1 MIFKIKKLTKDLTL
15 KRIAIIT
22 IKKIAK
28 MANVSTGTVDRII
41 HNRGRVSQENVDK
54 VNALIKEYGYVK
66 NIFASNLVLNKKYKF
81 AVVMLQSE
89 GFPYWEIPL
98 KGIKKAATEFLN
110 YGVKVDY
117 FFFKYDI
124 KSFNNIAAKV
134 LELEYD
140 GLVFAPVFYK
150 ESVSFLNEYKK
161 KNVPIILIDSDIEE
175 VAGVTFI
182 GQDSFKSGYL
192 AGKLISYGVKEES
205 NVLVFN
211 ITSNIE
217 NTSKT
222 IFNLKKIQGFY
233 SYFKDNELKL
243 PKYNFTEIGIKDS
256 EKNSI
261 KIEMFTGIN
270 SVFVLNSRVHI
281 IAKFIKENDLK
292 NIRVIGYD
300 LLKPNLDYLNEG
312 FIDFL
317 IHQKPEKQGYLGIK
331 QLYKKIVLQD
341 DFDMKN
347 KYVQVE
353 IVVKEN
359 FEEIQ

>member
-1 MIFKIKKLTKDLTL
+1 
-15 KRIAIIT
+15 
-22 IKKIAK
+22 
-28 MANVSTGTVDRII
+28 MANVSPGTVDRII

-54 VNALIKEYGYVK
+54 VNTLIKKYGYVK
-66 NIFASNLVLNKKYKF
+66 NIFASNLVLNKKYKI
-81 AVVMLQSE
+81 AVLILQSD
-89 GFPYWEIPL
+89 GFPYWELPL

-110 YGVKVDY
+110 YGMKADY
-117 FFFKYDI
+117 FFFKFDVN
-124 KSFNNIAAKV
+124 SFNETAAKV
-134 LELEYD
+134 LELDYD
-140 GLVFAPVFYK
+140 GLVFAPVFYD

-161 KNVPIILIDSDIEE
+161 KNVPIVIIDSNIEE
-175 VAGVTFI
+175 VEGITFV

-261 KIEMFTGIN
+261 KIEMFTGID
-270 SVFVLNSRVHI
+270 SVFILNSRVHI
-281 IAKFIKENDLK
+281 VAKFIKENDLK
-292 NIRVIGYD
+292 NIRVIGFD
-300 LLKPNLDYLNEG
+300 LLKQNLEYLNEG
-312 FIDFL
+312 YIDFL

-331 QLYKKIVLQD
+331 QLYNKMVSSD
-341 DFDMKN
+341 DLDLKN
-347 KYVQVE
+347 NYIKVE
-353 IVVKEN
+353 IIVKEN
-359 FEEIQ
+359 YN

>member
-1 MIFKIKKLTKDLTL
+1 
-15 KRIAIIT
+15 
-22 IKKIAK
+22 
-28 MANVSTGTVDRII
+28 MANVSPGTVDRII

-66 NIFASNLVLNKKYKF
+66 NVFASNLVLNKKFKF
-81 AVVMLQSE
+81 AVLLLQNE
-89 GFPYWEIPL
+89 GFAYWEAPL
-98 KGIKKAATEFLN
+98 KGITKAATEFLN

-124 KSFNNIAAKV
+124 KSFNETAAKI

-140 GLVFAPVFYK
+140 GLVFAPVFYE
-150 ESVSFLNEYKK
+150 ESISFLNEYKK
-161 KNVPIILIDSDIEE
+161 KNIPIVLIDSDIEE
-175 VAGVTFI
+175 VQGVSFV

-192 AGKLISYGVKEES
+192 AGKLISYGNKVES
-205 NVLVFN
+205 NVLIFK

-233 SYFKDNELKL
+233 SYFKDNETRL
-243 PKYNFTEIGIKDS
+243 PKYNFTEINIKDS
-256 EKNSI
+256 AKNSI
-261 KIEMFTGIN
+261 TMDMFTGID

-281 IAKFIKENDLK
+281 VAKFIKENNLK

-300 LLKPNLDYLNEG
+300 LLKQNLDYLNENY
-312 FIDFL
+312 IDFL
-317 IHQKPEKQGYLGIK
+317 IHQNPEKQGYLGIK
-331 QLYKKIVLQD
+331 HLYKKLVLQEGIET
-341 DFDMKN
+341 KN
-347 KYVQVE
+347 NYVQVE

-359 FEEIQ
+359 ITPTKSIQKI

>member
-1 MIFKIKKLTKDLTL
+1 
-15 KRIAIIT
+15 
-22 IKKIAK
+22 
-28 MANVSTGTVDRII
+28 MANVSKGTVDRII
-41 HNRGRVSQENVDK
+41 HNRGRVSQENMDK
-54 VNALIKEYGYVK
+54 VNALIKEHGYVK
-66 NIFASNLVLNKKYKF
+66 NVFASNLVLNKKYKL
-81 AVVMLQSE
+81 AVIILQSE
-89 GFPYWEIPL
+89 GFTYWEFPL
-98 KGIKKAATEFLN
+98 KGIVKAASEFLN

-117 FFFKYDI
+117 FFFNYDI
-124 KSFNNIAAKV
+124 KSFNTTAAKV

-140 GLVFAPVFYK
+140 GLVFAPVFYE
-150 ESVSFLNEYKK
+150 ESVSFLKEYKK
-161 KNVPIILIDSDIEE
+161 KNVPIVLIDSNIEE
-175 VAGVTFI
+175 VEGVSFV

-205 NVLVFN
+205 NVLIFN

-233 SYFKDNELKL
+233 SYFKDNVSNL

-261 KIEMFTGIN
+261 KIEMFTGVN

-300 LLKPNLDYLNEG
+300 LLKQNLDCLNNG
-312 FIDFL
+312 YIDFL
-317 IHQKPEKQGYLGIK
+317 IHQKPEKQGYLSVK
-331 QLYKKIVLQD
+331 KLYKTLALKQELDVDINYVKID
-341 DFDMKN
+341 
-347 KYVQVE
+347 
-353 IVVKEN
+353 IIVKEN
-359 FEEIQ
+359 V